1 MLEIRDLRVAYGG
14 LPVLHELSLDV
25 GEGEFVA
32 LLGRNGAG
40 KTTTMRAI
48 AGLVPFRGSI
58 TFEGRALGGLPAHK
72 VVRLGVAFAQEG
84 KQLFTEL
91 SVQDNPH
98 AWRVHAAREAGA
110 GAGRPRA
117 RVRPLP
123 RGWSGSLRDPAET
136 LSGGEQQMLV
146 LAQAMM
152 AHPRLLMVDEPSQ
165 GLAPALVNEVLG
177 ALTTLRA
184 EGTAILLAE
193 QVVDKTLPLCDRLY
207 VLDLG
212 RGRAGGESR
221 RGRGEPRPAR
231 GLHRGHDA

>member
-1 MLEIRDLRVAYGG
+1 MLEVADLRVAYGG
-14 LPVLHELSLDV
+14 LPVLHDLSLEV

-58 TFEGRALGGLPAHK
+58 SFEGQALGGVPAHRI
-72 VVRLGVAFAQEG
+72 VRLGVAFAQEG

-91 SVQDNPH
+91 SVQDNLTLG
-98 AWRVHAAREAGA
+98 AFAQRGKRAQVRANLERVFGLFPVLERK
-110 GAGRPRA
+110 
-117 RVRPLP
+117 
-123 RGWSGSLRDPAET
+123 LRDPAET

-177 ALTTLRA
+177 ALTVLRD

-193 QVVDKTLPLCDRLY
+193 QVVDKTLPICDRLY

-212 RGRAGGESR
+212 RVVLEGSPAEVAEHRALREVYI
-221 RGRGEPRPAR
+221 
-231 GLHRGHDA
+231 GHEA

>member
-14 LPVLHELSLDV
+14 LPVLHDLSLEV

-48 AGLVPFRGSI
+48 AGLVPFSGSI
-58 TFEGRALGGLPAHK
+58 AFEGQGLGGVPAHK
-72 VVRLGVAFAQEG
+72 IVRLGVAFAQEG

-91 SVQDNPH
+91 SVQDNLTLG
-98 AWRVHAAREAGA
+98 AFAQRGKRQQVRADLERVFGLFPVLERK
-110 GAGRPRA
+110 
-117 RVRPLP
+117 
-123 RGWSGSLRDPAET
+123 LRDPAET

-177 ALTTLRA
+177 ALTVLRD

-193 QVVDKTLPLCDRLY
+193 QVVDKTLPICDRLY

-212 RGRAGGESR
+212 RVVLEGSPAEVAEHRALREVYI
-221 RGRGEPRPAR
+221 
-231 GLHRGHDA
+231 GHEA

>member
-1 MLEIRDLRVAYGG
+1 MLEVRDLRVAYGG
-14 LPVLHELSLDV
+14 LPVLHDLSLDI

-48 AGLVPFRGSI
+48 AGLVPYRGSI
-58 TFEGRALGGLPAHK
+58 IFEGRSLAGLPAHK
-72 VVRLGVAFAQEG
+72 LVRLDVAFAQEG

-91 SVQDNPH
+91 SVQDNLTRG
-98 AWRVHAAREAGA
+98 AYTQRAKRQQVRDDLERVFSLFPVLERK
-110 GAGRPRA
+110 
-117 RVRPLP
+117 
-123 RGWSGSLRDPAET
+123 LRDPAET

-177 ALTTLRA
+177 ALRSLRA

-212 RGRAGGESR
+212 RAVLEGSPAEVAEHRALREVYIGREA
-221 RGRGEPRPAR
+221 
-231 GLHRGHDA
+231 

>member
-1 MLEIRDLRVAYGG
+1 MLEVRDLRVAYGG

-40 KTTTMRAI
+40 KTTTMRAV
-48 AGLVPFRGSI
+48 AGLVPFGGSI
-58 TFEGRALGGLPAHK
+58 SFEGRALGGLPAHK

-91 SVQDNPH
+91 SVQDNLTLG
-98 AWRVHAAREAGA
+98 AYAQRGKRAQVRADLDRVFGLFPVLEQKL
-110 GAGRPRA
+110 RA
-117 RVRPLP
+117 
-123 RGWSGSLRDPAET
+123 SAET

-207 VLDLG
+207 VLELG
-212 RGRAGGESR
+212 RVALEGSPAEVAESR
-221 RGRGEPRPAR
+221 ALREVYI
-231 GLHRGHDA
+231 GHEA

>member
-1 MLEIRDLRVAYGG
+1 MLEVRDLRVAYGG
-14 LPVLHELSLDV
+14 LPVLHDLALDI

-48 AGLVPFRGSI
+48 AGLVPFRGAI
-58 TFEGRALGGLPAHK
+58 TFEGQALDGVPAHK
-72 VVRLGVAFAQEG
+72 IVRLGVAFAQEG

-91 SVQDNPH
+91 SVQDNLTLG
-98 AWRVHAAREAGA
+98 AYAQRSRRAQVRSDLERVFDLFPVLERK
-110 GAGRPRA
+110 
-117 RVRPLP
+117 
-123 RGWSGSLRDPAET
+123 LRDPAET

-177 ALTTLRA
+177 ALTALRA

-193 QVVDKTLPLCDRLY
+193 QVVDKTLPICDRLY

-212 RGRAGGESR
+212 RVVLEGSPAEVAEHRALREVYI
-221 RGRGEPRPAR
+221 
-231 GLHRGHDA
+231 GHEA

>member
-1 MLEIRDLRVAYGG
+1 MLEVRDLRVAYGG
-14 LPVLHELSLDV
+14 LPVLHDLALDV

-40 KTTTMRAI
+40 KTTTMSAI

-58 TFEGRALGGLPAHK
+58 TFEGEPLAGVPAHRI
-72 VVRLGVAFAQEG
+72 VRLGVAFAQEG
-84 KQLFTEL
+84 KRLFTEL
-91 SVQDNPH
+91 SVQDNLTLG
-98 AWRVHAAREAGA
+98 AFAQRGKREQVRGDLERVFGLFPVLERKLA
-110 GAGRPRA
+110 
-117 RVRPLP
+117 
-123 RGWSGSLRDPAET
+123 DPAET

-165 GLAPALVNEVLG
+165 GLAPALVNEVLA
-177 ALTTLRA
+177 ALTALRE

-193 QVVDKTLPLCDRLY
+193 QVVDKTLPICDRLY

-212 RGRAGGESR
+212 RVVLEGSPAEVAEHRALREVYI
-221 RGRGEPRPAR
+221 
-231 GLHRGHDA
+231 GHEA

>member
-1 MLEIRDLRVAYGG
+1 MLEVRDLRVAYGG
-14 LPVLHELSLDV
+14 LPVLHDLSLDI

-48 AGLVPFRGSI
+48 AGLVPFRGAI
-58 TFEGRALGGLPAHK
+58 TFEGRELGGVPAHK
-72 VVRLGVAFAQEG
+72 IVRLGVAFAQEG

-91 SVQDNPH
+91 SVQDNLTLG
-98 AWRVHAAREAGA
+98 AYAQRSRRAQVRSDLERVFDLFPVLERK
-110 GAGRPRA
+110 
-117 RVRPLP
+117 
-123 RGWSGSLRDPAET
+123 LRDPAET

-177 ALTTLRA
+177 ALTALRA

-193 QVVDKTLPLCDRLY
+193 QVVDKTLPICDRLY

-212 RGRAGGESR
+212 RVVLEGSPAEVAEHRALREVYI
-221 RGRGEPRPAR
+221 
-231 GLHRGHDA
+231 GHEA

>member
-1 MLEIRDLRVAYGG
+1 MLEVRDLRVAYGG
-14 LPVLHELSLDV
+14 LPVLHDLSLEV

-48 AGLVPFRGSI
+48 AGLVPFRGAI
-58 TFEGRALGGLPAHK
+58 TFEGQALGGIPAHK
-72 VVRLGVAFAQEG
+72 IVRLGVAFAQEG

-91 SVQDNPH
+91 SVQDNLTLG
-98 AWRVHAAREAGA
+98 AYAQRGKRQQVRGDLERVFSLFPVLERK
-110 GAGRPRA
+110 
-117 RVRPLP
+117 
-123 RGWSGSLRDPAET
+123 LRDPAET

-177 ALTTLRA
+177 ALTVLRD

-193 QVVDKTLPLCDRLY
+193 QVVDKTLPICDRLY

-212 RGRAGGESR
+212 RVVLEGSPAEVAEHRALREVYI
-221 RGRGEPRPAR
+221 
-231 GLHRGHDA
+231 GHEA

>member
-14 LPVLHELSLDV
+14 LPVLHDLSLEV

-48 AGLVPFRGSI
+48 AGLVPFSGSI
-58 TFEGRALGGLPAHK
+58 AFEGQALGGVPAHK
-72 VVRLGVAFAQEG
+72 IVRLGVAFAQEG

-91 SVQDNPH
+91 SVQDNLTLG
-98 AWRVHAAREAGA
+98 AFAQRGKRQQVRADLERVFGLFPVLERK
-110 GAGRPRA
+110 
-117 RVRPLP
+117 
-123 RGWSGSLRDPAET
+123 LRDPAET

-165 GLAPALVNEVLG
+165 GP
-177 ALTTLRA
+177 RA
-184 EGTAILLAE
+184 RARERG
-193 QVVDKTLPLCDRLY
+193 P
-207 VLDLG
+207 
-212 RGRAGGESR
+212 GRAL
-221 RGRGEPRPAR
+221 RPP
-231 GLHRGHDA
+231 

>member
-1 MLEIRDLRVAYGG
+1 MLEVRDLQVAYGG
-14 LPVLHELSLDV
+14 LPVLHDLTLDV

-40 KTTTMRAI
+40 KSTTMRAV

-58 TFEGRALGGLPAHK
+58 TFEGQALGGVPAHRI
-72 VVRLGVAFAQEG
+72 VRFGVAFAQEG

-91 SVQDNPH
+91 SVQDNLTLG
-98 AWRVHAAREAGA
+98 AFAQRGKRQQVRDDLERVFGLFPVLERK
-110 GAGRPRA
+110 
-117 RVRPLP
+117 
-123 RGWSGSLRDPAET
+123 LRDPAET

-165 GLAPALVNEVLG
+165 GLAPALVNEVLV

-193 QVVDKTLPLCDRLY
+193 QVVDKTLPICDRLY

-212 RGRAGGESR
+212 RVVLEGSPADVAEHRALREVYI
-221 RGRGEPRPAR
+221 
-231 GLHRGHDA
+231 GHEA

>member
-14 LPVLHELSLDV
+14 LPVLHDLSLEV
-25 GEGEFVA
+25 GEGEFIA

-58 TFEGRALGGLPAHK
+58 AFEGQGLGGVPAHK
-72 VVRLGVAFAQEG
+72 IVRLGVAFAQEG

-91 SVQDNPH
+91 SVQDNLTLG
-98 AWRVHAAREAGA
+98 AFTQRGKRQQVRADLERVFGLFPVLERK
-110 GAGRPRA
+110 
-117 RVRPLP
+117 
-123 RGWSGSLRDPAET
+123 LRDPAET

-177 ALTTLRA
+177 ALTVLRD

-193 QVVDKTLPLCDRLY
+193 QVVDKTLPICDRLY

-212 RGRAGGESR
+212 RVVLEGSPAEVAEHRALREVYI
-221 RGRGEPRPAR
+221 
-231 GLHRGHDA
+231 GHEA

>member
-14 LPVLHELSLDV
+14 LPVLHDLSLEV
-25 GEGEFVA
+25 GAGEFVA

-58 TFEGRALGGLPAHK
+58 TFEGQGLGGVPAHK
-72 VVRLGVAFAQEG
+72 IVRLGVAFAQEG

-91 SVQDNPH
+91 SVQDNLTLG
-98 AWRVHAAREAGA
+98 AFAQRGKRQQVRADLERVFGLFPVLERK
-110 GAGRPRA
+110 
-117 RVRPLP
+117 
-123 RGWSGSLRDPAET
+123 LRDPAET

-177 ALTTLRA
+177 ALTVLRD

-193 QVVDKTLPLCDRLY
+193 QVVDKTLPICDRLY

-212 RGRAGGESR
+212 RVVLEGSPAEVAEHRALREVYIGREA
-221 RGRGEPRPAR
+221 
-231 GLHRGHDA
+231 